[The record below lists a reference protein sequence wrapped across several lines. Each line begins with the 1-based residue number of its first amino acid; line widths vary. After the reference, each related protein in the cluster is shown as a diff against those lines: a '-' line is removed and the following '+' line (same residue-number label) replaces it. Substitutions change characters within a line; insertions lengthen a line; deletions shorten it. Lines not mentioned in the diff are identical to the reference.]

1 MRQLTKSSFREI
13 KQSFGQFIAILA
25 IIALGVGFFAGLKVC
40 KPAMLETAQTYL
52 NETQLYDYKMVSTLG
67 FTEENLD
74 TFQRTG
80 ETKAFEGAITHDA
93 LCTTENQ
100 TDVVFRF
107 HSLTQTLNTVSLVAG
122 RMPENANE
130 CLADE
135 ALYSEDNLSETIH
148 LDENNTAETLD
159 NFSTT
164 DYTIVGIVASP
175 LYLNMDRGNS
185 ELGDGTVK
193 GAIFLDKSGFNSD
206 IYTEVYVTL
215 RYPFPLYSE
224 DYDAYIAANES
235 IMTQNMETMSADR
248 YATIQATAQA
258 DIDTAQATYQKNLD
272 DFTSSKNAT
281 QTDIANGKAQIST
294 GLRQIQTARTNL
306 VTQRATLNAQLDE
319 ANTALETLS
328 DQLSSLTQQEST
340 MDPTQYTT
348 TFTQLTTQQESLNQ
362 NIAALQNGLDEVNAG
377 FYTLDQNEASLNS
390 QLETLNA
397 QEATANAEFAT
408 AEADLAAAQDK
419 INQAQEDLSTL
430 EAPQSTLLTRDTN
443 IGYTS
448 FKNDV
453 SIVDGIANVFPVFFF
468 LIAALVCMTTMSR
481 MVEEHRSQTGILK
494 ALGVSDASLYH
505 KFIRYAGLAT
515 LLGSIIGFLL
525 GSLWMPRLIWN
536 SYDISYSFQDPIQFF
551 FSWPLAL
558 ISLAVALL
566 CGIGITIFVCQKEF
580 KESPAM
586 LMRPKAPKSGQSIF
600 LEKIPALWKHLPF
613 LSKISLR
620 NIFRYKQR
628 LAMMIIGMSGCT
640 ALLLTGFGINDS
652 IQNVLNFQFDE
663 VTTYDYAL
671 YFDDSM
677 TAENLITLQD
687 TLGEK
692 IDRLIALNQSTL
704 SLDEI
709 NGQETDS
716 TYSLVGNILYDETLD
731 DYQAFI
737 DLHDGDT
744 PIDFPKAGELVVC
757 KKVASDNNLALGDQ
771 VTVQDDEAHTFT
783 LTISGICDNY
793 LYNNVYLNQSGLD
806 FEPAMNAAFVT
817 IPEGQDVYDSAKTA
831 LNQSGVV
838 ATTVNAGLRTQID
851 NTMESMDYIVFV
863 LILCAGALSFIVSYN
878 LTNINIT
885 ERIREIATLKVLGFY
900 PLETAAYVFRE
911 NFLLTLLSLLPGLLL
926 GLLLHRFVID
936 TIQVDLLWFE
946 ARISPMSYLYAIG
959 LTFLFTLIV
968 NLVMFYRIQKID
980 MTTSLKTME

>member
-13 KQSFGQFIAILA
+13 KHSFGQFLAILA

-67 FTEENLD
+67 FTQENLD
-74 TFQRTG
+74 IFERTG

-93 LCTTENQ
+93 LCTRENK

-107 HSLTQTLNTVSLVAG
+107 HSLTKDLNMVSLVAG

-135 ALYSEDNLSETIH
+135 SLYSESNLSETIH

-159 NFSTT
+159 YFGTT

-185 ELGDGTVK
+185 ELGDGKVK
-193 GAIFLDKSGFNSD
+193 GAIFLPEDGFNTD

-215 RYPFPLYSE
+215 RYPFPIYSE
-224 DYDAYIAANES
+224 DYDAYIAANKA
-235 IMTQNMETMSADR
+235 IMTKNMDAMSANR
-248 YATIQATAQA
+248 YTTIQATAQS
-258 DIDTAQATYQKNLD
+258 DIDAAQATYQKNLD
-272 DFTSSKNAT
+272 AFTASKTST
-281 QTDIANGKAQIST
+281 QADLANGEAQISS
-294 GLRQIQTARTNL
+294 GLSQIQTERANL
-306 VTQRATLNAQLDE
+306 VNQRALLNQQLNE
-319 ANTALETLS
+319 ATTGLETLS
-328 DQLSSLTQQEST
+328 GQISALAQQQAV
-340 MDPTQYTT
+340 MDPTEYASTLGA
-348 TFTQLTTQQESLNQ
+348 LTAQQTALNQ
-362 NIAALQNGLDEVNAG
+362 SLVDLQNGLDEVDVG
-377 FYTLDQNEASLNS
+377 FYTLDQNEATLNA
-390 QLETLNA
+390 QLETLKS
-397 QEATANAEFAT
+397 QEASANAEFAT
-408 AEADLAAAQDK
+408 AENDLAAAQAK
-419 INQAQEDLSTL
+419 INSAQADLSTL
-430 EAPQSTLLTRDTN
+430 EAPQSTLLTRDSN
-443 IGYTS
+443 IGYMS

-515 LLGSIIGFLL
+515 LLGSIIGFIF

-536 SYDISYSFQDPIQFF
+536 SYDISYSFQTPIQFF

-566 CGIGITIFVCQKEF
+566 CGIGITVFVCRKEF

-586 LMRPKAPKSGQSIF
+586 LMRPKTPKSGQSIF
-600 LEKIPALWKHLPF
+600 LERITPLWKRLPF

-640 ALLLTGFGINDS
+640 ALLLTGFGVNDS

-663 VTTYDYAL
+663 VTVYDYAL

-677 TAENLITLQD
+677 TPETLVTLQD
-687 TLGEK
+687 TLNEK
-692 IDRLIALNQSTL
+692 IDNLIALNQSTL
-704 SLDEI
+704 SLDKI
-709 NGQETDS
+709 NGQATDS
-716 TYSLVGNILYDETLD
+716 TRTLVGNILYDETLE
-731 DYQAFI
+731 DYQTFV
-737 DLHDGDT
+737 DLHTGDT
-744 PIDFPKAGELVVC
+744 PIDFPKEGEIVVC
-757 KKVASDNNLALGDQ
+757 KKVASDNNLAIGDSL
-771 VTVQDDEAHTFT
+771 TLEDEDNHPFT
-783 LTISGICDNY
+783 LTVSAICDNY
-793 LYNNVYLNQSGLD
+793 LYNNVYLNRDSLD
-806 FEPAMNAAFVT
+806 FEPTMNAAFVT

-831 LNQSGVV
+831 LNQSGVI

-851 NTMESMDYIVFV
+851 NTMESMNYIVFV

-911 NFLLTLLSLLPGLLL
+911 NFLLTLLSLIPGLLL
-926 GLLLHRFVID
+926 GLLLHRFVIGAV
-936 TIQVDLLWFE
+936 QVDLLWFE
-946 ARISPMSYLYAIG
+946 PRIAPISFLYAIG
-959 LTFLFTLIV
+959 LTLIFTLVV

-980 MTTSLKTME
+980 MTSSLKTME